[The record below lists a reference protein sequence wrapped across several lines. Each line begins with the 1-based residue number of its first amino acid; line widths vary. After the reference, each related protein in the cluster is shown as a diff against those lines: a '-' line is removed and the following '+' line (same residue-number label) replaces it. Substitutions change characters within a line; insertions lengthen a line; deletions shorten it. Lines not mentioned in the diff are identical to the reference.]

1 METTPI
7 KSQDLPPGVSP
18 VSKTDDGAAK
28 LLDKIGGFGAYLH
41 KAGVRP
47 GVGNV
52 LFSLKGLLDVGK
64 LSPGKADHLDAP
76 HADTTARANDTQQ
89 QAPAQKNGAAD
100 TSTHRPDDASHDDRR
115 RQENSAHRDDAPT
128 PKTPPRN
135 DTQGHAPAAPAKAHD
150 DAPDTK
156 HAADSNKD
164 KGDDAPA
171 AANVPTVQ
179 DTAKPP
185 AAPVVEVAGLA
196 AQVVRQNTRDTPTPR
211 SDDGSPT
218 PLKKGLGGKAQNVPH
233 IAPNTAQEEA
243 AKASAAAGKAT
254 PTGIG
259 KQNHQLGSSHGA
271 PQTQD
276 AATPATKLDSETAA
290 RQQQAQALARTLGDD
305 ARMKVHVNVKDDAAT
320 LKSQTSASLAPQAA
334 LANAR
339 GQSQGAKSPNNHAMA
354 QEKAPH
360 LAQGPVIQPQGA
372 AQIGAVQA
380 AFDAALK
387 AANGG
392 GATASALNA
401 SGASSAAAPSM
412 GGGESAQAASL
423 GSPTGPQAPTQQS
436 AGARKAASPPPTPAH
451 KPVAEQVS
459 VQITKAL
466 ADGLDKIRIQ
476 LRPASM
482 GRVDVQIE
490 LSRDGHVSAVI
501 SADNKHT
508 LDMLKQDSRELQKA
522 LQAAGLQTGTGDL
535 TFNLNENGAQG
546 GDGAE
551 RQSPRLRAVKEPS
564 LEDLLSAGPE
574 HTDVVTKDR
583 VDIRA

>member
-7 KSQDLPPGVSP
+7 KSKDLPPGVSP
-18 VSKTDDGAAK
+18 VSKTGDPAAK

-41 KAGVRP
+41 KTGVRP

-64 LSPGKADHLDAP
+64 LAPGKTDRLDAP
-76 HADTTARANDTQQ
+76 HVNTPVRADDTQQ
-89 QAPAQKNGAAD
+89 QASAPKNDATYDHA
-100 TSTHRPDDASHDDRR
+100 SHTHHPDDTPHDDRR
-115 RQENSAHRDDAPT
+115 RRENSSHRDDTPT
-128 PKTPPRN
+128 SKATSRN
-135 DTQGHAPAAPAKAHD
+135 DAQDHTPTATAKSHD
-150 DAPDTK
+150 DAPDVK
-156 HAADSNKD
+156 RAAGKD
-164 KGDDAPA
+164 KNRDDNAPA
-171 AANVPTVQ
+171 AAIAAATP

-185 AAPVVEVAGLA
+185 AASVVEVAALTTQA
-196 AQVVRQNTRDTPTPR
+196 ARRNVRDTPTPR
-211 SDDGSPT
+211 NDDGLAA
-218 PLKKGLGGKAQNVPH
+218 PLKKDLGGKAQNIPH
-233 IAPNTAQEEA
+233 PAANTAQEEA
-243 AKASAAAGKAT
+243 AKAAAAAGKVT
-254 PTGIG
+254 PAGRG
-259 KQNHQLGSSHGA
+259 KQTHELGSSHGA
-271 PQTQD
+271 QQTQGAP
-276 AATPATKLDSETAA
+276 AAKLDSEASA
-290 RQQQAQALARTLGDD
+290 RQLQAQALARTLGDD
-305 ARMKVHVNVKDDAAT
+305 ARMKVHVNVKDDATT

-334 LANAR
+334 LASAR
-339 GQSQGAKSPNNHAMA
+339 GQSQSAKPSNGHGAT
-354 QEKAPH
+354 QTKALH
-360 LAQGPVIQPQGA
+360 LAQAPVVQPQGA

-380 AFDAALK
+380 AFDTALK

-392 GATASALNA
+392 GAATTALNA
-401 SGASSAAAPSM
+401 SGAAATM
-412 GGGESAQAASL
+412 GAMSGGESAQAASL
-423 GSPTGPQAPTQQS
+423 GSPMGLQTPTQQS
-436 AGARKAASPPPTPAH
+436 AAIHKSAPPPPTPSH

-522 LQAAGLQTGTGDL
+522 LQDAGLQAGTGDL

-546 GDGAE
+546 GGGPE
-551 RQSPRLRAVKEPS
+551 HQPPRLRAMKEPS
-564 LEDLLSAGPE
+564 LEDLLSAGPD